1 MVAVLLLLVVLLNK
15 QKWWWL
21 PLSFLSLVK
30 LVGLRNLAYS
40 SRDVQLQLLKQAG
53 SIALQ

>member
-1 MVAVLLLLVVLLNK
+1 MALLLLLVVLLKK

-21 PLSFLSLVK
+21 PLFLSPVK
-30 LVGLRNLAYS
+30 LAGLRNLAYS

-53 SIALQ
+53 SVALQ